1 MNHWEKKRKNLCLGE
16 ERKYKELDVMES
28 MQMTVE

>member
-1 MNHWEKKRKNLCLGE
+1 MSHWEKKRKNLCLEE

-28 MQMTVE
+28 MQMIVE